1 MSPEPGGAFEPT
13 VRDGLLHVEGTGV
26 RWLSSAPGDG
36 FCDADAAYNVTV
48 PEGWDRTDLDVY
60 ASERRDSAGFD
71 EPGPTL
77 FTGVDQTHLRG
88 ARLDSVVAYATAGL
102 SNPAAL
108 SMSAAQGQERETEA
122 APVTDEEPPVGTVN
136 VIVGTTRA
144 LDDGTL
150 ASLYGVVVEAKA
162 ATLLAETGF
171 PGTTSD
177 AAVVGTN
184 LSGEPATFAGSSTAV
199 GSAARACVRD
209 AVRAS
214 LDARY
219 AEESIPESVEAAA
232 YGVSTTRRAA
242 LFEP

>member
-1 MSPEPGGAFEPT
+1 MQTDPDSRFEPA
-13 VRDGLLHVEGTGV
+13 VRDGVLCVEGTGA

-36 FCDADAAYNVTV
+36 LRDADAAYNVTV
-48 PEGWDRTDLDVY
+48 PEGWDRTDLTAY
-60 ASERRDSAGFD
+60 ATERRDRADFD

-88 ARLDSVVAYATAGL
+88 ARAGPVVAYATAGL
-102 SNPAAL
+102 SNPAGL
-108 SMSAAQGQERETEA
+108 
-122 APVTDEEPPVGTVN
+122 PVEPDQLTDVESRSSSPDTDQPVGTVN
-136 VIVGTTRA
+136 LIVGTTRA

-177 AAVVGTN
+177 AAVVGTVPT
-184 LSGEPATFAGSSTAV
+184 GEPAIFAGSSTPV
-199 GSAARACVRD
+199 GSAARACVRE
-209 AVRAS
+209 AVRGS
-214 LDARY
+214 LHSQY
-219 AEESIPESVEAAA
+219 ADRSIPESVDAAE
-232 YGVSTTRRAA
+232 YGVSTTRRAE